1 MITKIELQEPEKMA
15 IGEVKDEL
23 IMRLH
28 DAFLLFREDQYH
40 VSAKAFGDAESGVKD
55 GDFSE
60 SLKALKPW
68 LDDLGKSQSEN
79 ASRIQDLFDRL
90 VSWKKQPASLA
101 LATVEQFELIE
112 TEVVDEFGM
121 SQSEYLHL
129 SLLEEDIKKGLDLV
143 DQGRTLVGDSLKEI
157 RDKKLYRAYGTFEA
171 YCEQNRGFSRSRA
184 YQFIDEASVVNNL
197 LTAGINPEALPEN
210 EAQARALAP
219 LTPERQVEVW
229 SEVKA
234 SGKPSA
240 AKIKAIASGGSAL
253 TPSPSPSGGE
263 GGKSSPE
270 MIDVSI
276 SYKTHGVLSMNP
288 VPDGFIEFNGYVIP
302 VGEAKATQKALNKA
316 LAALDQAQ
324 DDDGDWDKNLWE
336 TPDNIARAIANLLR
350 GGQSICEPCAGS
362 GQIAKA
368 IASLFE
374 EKGWEYELTAIEIL
388 KERAAK
394 LEDNRYFSIDAN
406 FLEFDFGSDTF
417 DVVVTNPPFDRG
429 LEILE
434 KSLSLLNISGRC
446 LFLLPIAYFQT
457 QERAKQFAGMGAYI
471 HRIYPIVGRVAYLKN
486 GIPESGRQCEDA
498 IFDIRRGKSLNGVE
512 FIWQ

>member
-121 SQSEYLHL
+121 SQSDVERLTQ
-129 SLLEEDIKKGLDLV
+129 LEFAIDK
-143 DQGRTLVGDSLKEI
+143 GRTLIGDSLREI
-157 RDKKLYRAYGTFEA
+157 RDAGLYKQYGTFEQ
-171 YCEQNRGFSRSRA
+171 YCEKKWGFSKSRA
-184 YQFIDEASVVNNL
+184 YQLIGEAKVVHNL
-197 LTAGINPEALPEN
+197 LASGIEPDALPEN
-210 EAQARALAP
+210 EGQARALAAVP
-219 LTPERQVEVW
+219 PEKQADVW
-229 SEVKA
+229 KQASAEGKA
-234 SGKPSA
+234 TA